1 MSDNGNENEVPFVYA
16 PLAIELAVQ
25 EAFLLRNISVLAKP
39 IMLYEQAEG
48 LTIRM
53 MTQLGRIAPGAI
65 VFKDNMLGYV
75 KELVALDQ
83 SVQAGGRVLEGVVT
97 DDTMVRHVRGLS
109 DVVCDMEELRA
120 SAGGGTGGVAPGGV
134 VREQDVELK
143 EALLQHTLG
152 GKPSSVKKAQLP
164 ALIVNARA
172 NGVTLSPS
180 EERRPGIKCLGNAK
194 DAIIPK
200 QPSDPTSA
208 RVEISYPAC
217 TLARVDLETGALA
230 LPKEPTP
237 AAVAFS
243 YETHIKAV
251 LVLACDVPTRAP
263 FSPYGASEVRSY
275 VPAGG
280 HKFLDQASVSMHIEP
295 VQDAVKAGLISA
307 PALTE
312 VLEAMSRTVRSL
324 VAGSGNEYTMR
335 LSAAAALRVTAPD
348 LQRHLAAAA
357 CKPRAAAAGAK
368 EEGGAA
374 KRGAEDTPERAKDR
388 AARREAHEANY
399 AYNLANGLG
408 RAGKG
413 KGGNKGANGGK
424 GKGKGVVAPG
434 SNPGICNDFTKGV
447 CWRGAVCKFQHS
459 SYGYPAP
466 PSVPPSGYHPAP
478 WYPQPPPGLPPALM
492 LMPPGAP
499 GPQPPAGPRP

>member
-1 MSDNGNENEVPFVYA
+1 MSDNENEEVPFAYA
-16 PLAIELAVQ
+16 PLAIELAVR
-25 EAFLLRNISVLAKP
+25 EALSLRNVSVLAKP

-65 VFKDNMLGYV
+65 VFKDDMLGYV
-75 KELVALDQ
+75 QELVALDQ

-97 DDTMVRHVRGLS
+97 DATMVRHVRGLS

-194 DAIIPK
+194 DAIMPK

-217 TLARVDLETGALA
+217 TLARVDLENGALA
-230 LPKEPTP
+230 LPKEPTA
-237 AAVAFS
+237 AAVVFA
-243 YETHIKAV
+243 YEMHLQAV

-263 FSPYGASEVRSY
+263 FSPYGASEVQTY
-275 VPAGG
+275 VPTGG

-307 PALTE
+307 PVLTE

-357 CKPRAAAAGAK
+357 CKPRAAK
-368 EEGGAA
+368 EEGGRGKARGRGHA
-374 KRGAEDTPERAKDR
+374 GARQGTCRAPRGARGEL
-388 AARREAHEANY
+388 Y

-413 KGGNKGANGGK
+413 KGGGKGANAGK
-424 GKGKGVVAPG
+424 GKGKGAVAPG

-466 PSVPPSGYHPAP
+466 PPVPPSGYPPAP

>member
-1 MSDNGNENEVPFVYA
+1 MADNEPDDVPLVYA
-16 PLAIELAVQ
+16 PLAIELAVR
-25 EAFLLRNISVLAKP
+25 EAFLLRNILALAKP
-39 IMLYEQAEG
+39 IMLYEQCEG
-48 LTIRM
+48 LTIRLL
-53 MTQLGRIAPGAI
+53 TQLGRIAPGAV
-65 VFKDNMLGYV
+65 VFKDNMTGYV
-75 KELVALDQ
+75 KELVALDA
-83 SVQAGGRVLEGVVT
+83 SVQDGGRVLEGVVT
-97 DDTMVRHVRGLS
+97 DGTMVRFVRGLS

-120 SAGGGTGGVAPGGV
+120 SAGGGTGGAAPGGV

-237 AAVAFS
+237 AAVVFA
-243 YETHIKAV
+243 YETHLQAV

-357 CKPRAAAAGAK
+357 CKPRAAK

-434 SNPGICNDFTKGV
+434 SNPGMCNDFTKGV

-466 PSVPPSGYHPAP
+466 PPVPPSGYPPAP